1 MDRDAIAA
9 GLLHDTVE
17 DTVLDL
23 ADVELVFGATVCRL
37 VEGETKVSKLP
48 KMASQVDSFA
58 NPADEQAE
66 NLRSMFIAMADDW
79 RIVVIKLADRLHNMR
94 TLQFMPVEMLTL
106 TLTLTLTLPLP
117 LALALTL
124 PLTLPLALPLTLARS
139 RSACASRARR
149 LRSSRRSRTAWACT
163 RTRRSWPTSPS
174 PRCCPTSTRGWTP
187 PSARACSPTRATSP
201 PHRTEG

>member
-106 TLTLTLTLPLP
+106 TLTLPLA

-124 PLTLPLALPLTLARS
+124 PLALTVTRR
-139 RSACASRARR
+139 RSAATPHEGAGPCASSG
-149 LRSSRRSRTAWACT
+149 LQ
-163 RTRRSWPTSPS
+163 P
-174 PRCCPTSTRGWTP
+174 
-187 PSARACSPTRATSP
+187 
-201 PHRTEG
+201 